1 MIKKSVISSFSKVHI
16 SDVYSNSYPMN
27 IMFRIE
33 TETNLFQ
40 NVFSVLTIY
49 LFSRRIDNNLS
60 LICHRP
66 TCLPHKQAS
75 FKLGLNKIYN
85 LKFQSFVSV
94 CIRNDTLRNIFST
107 PLFVDVAAAALLRRC
122 STLMR
127 HRCLQIMFTQ
137 PCA

>member
-16 SDVYSNSYPMN
+16 SDVYSNCYPMN

-66 TCLPHKQAS
+66 TCLAHKHAS

-94 CIRNDTLRNIFST
+94 CIKNDTLRNIFSP
-107 PLFVDVAAAALLRRC
+107 PLYVDVAAKALLRRC
-122 STLMR
+122 SALIR